1 MLMLF
6 YGLHLGLMNPEEARL
21 YFRLAAGRAASG
33 KFEGGGGVGAI
44 EFESHLLSILK
55 IEVF

>member
-33 KFEGGGGVGAI
+33 KFEGGGALARLNLNPI
-44 EFESHLLSILK
+44 YCPS
-55 IEVF
+55 